1 MVPAQSGL
9 VPLELPELDDGPHLS
24 YAIQWFCFT
33 AIAVIGLFVLIRG
46 DVKDRQKRWAKA
58 NRISAP
64 TATIDDEGTIA
75 APKESGTTE
84 TRTTTK

>member
-1 MVPAQSGL
+1 M
-9 VPLELPELDDGPHLS
+9 
-24 YAIQWFCFT
+24 
-33 AIAVIGLFVLIRG
+33 IGLFVLIRG